1 MHAALWEGSGQ
12 SKQTMK
18 NSLPQRCM
26 KNSIREKLDLNAEE
40 RCHMNSGS
48 LCFYLE
54 LHQVSIHVSAVA
66 VLSHRVC
73 ELRNSVT
80 GRSQPCFD
88 LREVKDD
95 LPVSNSVE
103 GRRFL

>member
-1 MHAALWEGSGQ
+1 
-12 SKQTMK
+12 
-18 NSLPQRCM
+18 M
-26 KNSIREKLDLNAEE
+26 KNSIRKKLDLNAEE
-40 RCHMNSGS
+40 RRHMNSGS
-48 LCFYLE
+48 VCFYLE

-73 ELRNSVT
+73 ELRDSVA
-80 GRSQPCFD
+80 GGSQPRLD